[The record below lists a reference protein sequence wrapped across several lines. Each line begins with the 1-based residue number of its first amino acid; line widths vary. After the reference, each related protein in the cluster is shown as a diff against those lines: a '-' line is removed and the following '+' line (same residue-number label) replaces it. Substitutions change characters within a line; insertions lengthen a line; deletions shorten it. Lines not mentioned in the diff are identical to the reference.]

1 MFCFSPII
9 NGMVK
14 LEVKNMKYRPI
25 HLKVK
30 TIAYIAVLLV
40 LGACLSCK
48 DEKPNPNIFII
59 EKAKYHIVPDKANA
73 RATTDSINKA
83 IQDAKALGYEK
94 IRLEEGEYW
103 ICSDKNIRWGRPR
116 DGIFVPSNTEFDL
129 NNSTLRLVP
138 NNKVVYGL
146 IQLHDV
152 ENVTIKNGH
161 LIGDRYQHSYVYD
174 AEGPTHEYGFGVN
187 IMASNNITVENMSIE
202 QMTGDAVIAIGSA
215 QALNPDG
222 SNRYCTN
229 ITIQNNDLF
238 DCRRQGISICHAK
251 DVYIYKNKIHHIGRY
266 ENPDTTDPV
275 KGTDPGCA
283 IDIEPGPFEEYGCI
297 AVNVRVHENHMH
309 HCVSGL
315 SFHTGND
322 NEAVGNLLED
332 HRYEGIGVGAS
343 QCIKVFKNTFNRSYM
358 HANEKAID
366 VCAPETGEYGNI
378 LKEKAHIYNG
388 ATMTGNFSCP
398 E

>member
-1 MFCFSPII
+1 M
-9 NGMVK
+9 
-14 LEVKNMKYRPI
+14 
-25 HLKVK
+25 
-30 TIAYIAVLLV
+30 
-40 LGACLSCK
+40 
-48 DEKPNPNIFII
+48 FII
-59 EKAKYHIVPDKANA
+59 ALLMLNACSSGDVNGPDFGVFVIDKATYNIVPDKAHA

-83 IQDAKALGYEK
+83 IQDAKLLGYKK
-94 IRLEEGEYW
+94 IRLEKGEYW

-116 DGIFVPSNTEFDL
+116 DGIFIPSNTEFDL
-129 NNSTLRLVP
+129 NSSTLRLVP

-152 ENVTIKNGH
+152 KNVTIKNGH

-187 IMASNNITVENMSIE
+187 IMASDNIVVKEMIIE

-222 SNRYCTN
+222 SNRHCTN

-238 DCRRQGISICHAK
+238 DCRRQGISICHAEN
-251 DVYIYKNKIHHIGRY
+251 VYIYKNEIHHIGGEVSADHPER
-266 ENPDTTDPV
+266 
-275 KGTDPGCA
+275 GTEPGYA
-283 IDIEPGPFEEYGCI
+283 IDIEPGPYELYKCI
-297 AVNVRVHENHMH
+297 AVNVRVHDNHMH
-309 HCVSGL
+309 HCIGGL

-322 NEAVGNLLED
+322 NEAIGNLIED
-332 HRYEGIGVGAS
+332 NKYEGIGAGAS
-343 QCIKVFKNTFNRSYM
+343 RRIKIYKNTFNRSYI
-358 HANEKAID
+358 HINNLAID
-366 VCAPETGEYGNI
+366 VCAPVTGEYKNVLTGGGV
-378 LKEKAHIYNG
+378 YNG

>member
-1 MFCFSPII
+1 
-9 NGMVK
+9 
-14 LEVKNMKYRPI
+14 MKYFPI
-25 HLKVK
+25 HLKAK
-30 TIAYIAVLLV
+30 TIVYIAALL
-40 LGACLSCK
+40 LLNACLSEDK
-48 DEKPNPNIFII
+48 ESNAGVFII
-59 EKAKYHIVPDKANA
+59 DKVRYHIVPDKANA

-83 IQDAKALGYEK
+83 IQDAKALGYGK

-116 DGIFVPSNTEFDL
+116 DGIFIPSNTEFDL
-129 NNSTLRLVP
+129 NNSTLHLVP

-174 AEGPTHEYGFGVN
+174 AEGPTHEYGFGIN
-187 IMASNNITVENMSIE
+187 IMASGNITVENMSIE
-202 QMTGDAVIAIGSA
+202 QMTGDAIIMIGSA

-229 ITIQNNDLF
+229 VTIQNCRLF
-238 DCRRQGISICHAK
+238 DCRRQGISVCHAK
-251 DVYIYKNKIHHIGRY
+251 EVYIYKNEIHHIGGEVSAEHPER
-266 ENPDTTDPV
+266 
-275 KGTDPGCA
+275 GTDPGSA
-283 IDIEPGPFEEYGCI
+283 IDIEPGPFEQYGCI
-297 AVNVRVHENHMH
+297 AVNIKVHENHMH
-309 HCVSGL
+309 NCISGL

-322 NEAVGNLLED
+322 NEAVGNLFED
-332 HRYEGIGVGAS
+332 HKWEGVGVGAS
-343 QCIKVFKNTFNRSYM
+343 QRIKVYKNTFNRSYM
-358 HANEKAID
+358 HANEKAVD
-366 VCAPETGEYGNI
+366 VCAPETGRYGNI

-388 ATMTGNFSCP
+388 ATMTGNFPCP